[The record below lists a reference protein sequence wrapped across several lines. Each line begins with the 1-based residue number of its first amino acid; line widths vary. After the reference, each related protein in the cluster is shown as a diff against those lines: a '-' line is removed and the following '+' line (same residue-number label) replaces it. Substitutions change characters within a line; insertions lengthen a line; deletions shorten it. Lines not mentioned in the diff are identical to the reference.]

1 MTQKLQISGPA
12 EWIFKPV
19 QWDIS
24 TNVCTRCKL

>member
-24 TNVCTRCKL
+24 TNVCRCKL